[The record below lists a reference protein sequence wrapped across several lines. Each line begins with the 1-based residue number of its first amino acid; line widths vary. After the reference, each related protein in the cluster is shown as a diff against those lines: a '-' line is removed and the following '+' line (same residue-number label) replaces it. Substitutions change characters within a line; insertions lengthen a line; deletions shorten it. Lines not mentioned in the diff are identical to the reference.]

1 MYPIIQTQPMKNL
14 STAVLMLLF
23 IALNSI
29 AFAQKSESTSKEI
42 FAKFPGKINIS
53 ENTLSN
59 TLNACSGENVS
70 ISFNNEFIF
79 TGTVVSNEKVYEN
92 LQTIIIK
99 SPLFDN
105 AVFQLSKVTLPDQTI
120 SFVGRII
127 NTEAA
132 DAYVIA
138 RGDANDYQLEKI
150 KLDSILQDCSL

>member
-1 MYPIIQTQPMKNL
+1 MKNL
-14 STAVLMLLF
+14 STAVIMLLF

-29 AFAQKSESTSKEI
+29 AFAQKNESTSKEI
-42 FAKFPGKINIS
+42 FAKFPEKINIS
-53 ENTLSN
+53 ENTLIN
-59 TLNACSGENVS
+59 TLNASSGENVS
-70 ISFNNEFIF
+70 ISFNDEFVF

-105 AVFQLSKVTLPDQTI
+105 AILQLSKVILPDQTI

-127 NTEAA
+127 NTESA

-138 RGDANDYQLEKI
+138 RGDANNYQLEKI